1 MENMVVTNNTS
12 TFQATVMVALG
23 YFLSAVAV
31 ATAIPYQQHCQRQQ
45 HLLRWTF
52 LPIWSA
58 VFHRRHRHRHPHRL
72 SAWLRFSRFYNFDFT
87 FLCNMRRRL
96 RDLVG
101 TRIRICICGFFAV
114 HLQPHV
120 PVYLNLYPYLHR
132 PFLELFASLLPLL
145 SSTVASAKLCYS
157 LIGFFFF
164 FFFVILLFSSRLSQA
179 SA

>member
-1 MENMVVTNNTS
+1 
-12 TFQATVMVALG
+12 
-23 YFLSAVAV
+23 
-31 ATAIPYQQHCQRQQ
+31 
-45 HLLRWTF
+45 
-52 LPIWSA
+52 
-58 VFHRRHRHRHPHRL
+58 
-72 SAWLRFSRFYNFDFT
+72 
-87 FLCNMRRRL
+87 MRRRL

-164 FFFVILLFSSRLSQA
+164 FFCYFIIFFPAFAGIRLKVTITEMIASRR
-179 SA
+179 

>member
-1 MENMVVTNNTS
+1 
-12 TFQATVMVALG
+12 
-23 YFLSAVAV
+23 
-31 ATAIPYQQHCQRQQ
+31 
-45 HLLRWTF
+45 
-52 LPIWSA
+52 
-58 VFHRRHRHRHPHRL
+58 
-72 SAWLRFSRFYNFDFT
+72 
-87 FLCNMRRRL
+87 MRRRL

-164 FFFVILLFSSRLSQA
+164 FFLLFYYFLPGFRRHPLKGDHHRDDRFAALMMMQWRPAEESAIIVNHFGTFARNYKTHCGFWAVESGLGFGRRRVFTFDGQSHMKGVDA
-179 SA
+179 SGATRV